1 VLDFLAK
8 LTLAAKS
15 PAQRSRLLWLNFGS
29 SAKFLRQTRSPLRFV
44 NDVAAFMEGMRDNRS
59 TSCFG

>member
-8 LTLAAKS
+8 LILAAKS

-29 SAKFLRQTRSPLRFV
+29 SAKFLRQTR
-44 NDVAAFMEGMRDNRS
+44 
-59 TSCFG
+59 